1 MRVETGREKEK
12 SDRQKNHFEMG
23 SKRRFIATMECVICA
38 GPLTYRYMEVNSCRA
53 CAVFYKRTIASK
65 SLVKCKSGDENCLQ
79 VNPTCRLCR
88 FTKIEDLLKKAAD
101 NSTLM
106 IPQATS
112 EKEVETSTFISHES
126 HTRFRIKNRA
136 QMQDPKSA
144 CRLCRFTRM
153 NEILTNA
160 SGDTEMKLTD
170 DVGGKKASDIETS
183 TFINHESFYECEPST
198 SQTPLLDKLRKGY
211 SLMCLIRHGGELGTR
226 TKVEEAM
233 EIKSGNLIL
242 VPATYATFPMHGKT
256 CKEAMKAFANHTF
269 EDFRELDE
277 ESKEFIVRTSHG
289 VMNSLDAT
297 YRSMHHFP
305 GNDEIRTPGYTTYV
319 RAKEIERFFADC
331 PDDVDTVKIAGQ
343 VSSSNLAFIKI
354 VKDGDFSE
362 IRKSLET
369 SVSVARRYYRRI
381 KPTDYEFLALLG
393 LALWNDEIS
402 NLNEK
407 VLKIAMANRALV
419 MRELHS
425 YYAQRGISNY
435 AKNASRLHEDFELYR
450 LMNLFKD
457 YLDKNS

>member
-1 MRVETGREKEK
+1 MEKE
-12 SDRQKNHFEMG
+12 
-23 SKRRFIATMECVICA
+23 CVVCS
-38 GPLTYRYMEVNSCRA
+38 GPVIYAHLGVNSCRA
-53 CAVFYKRTIASK
+53 CAVFYKRASGSK
-65 SLVKCKSGDENCLQ
+65 TELKCKVKTGECLQ
-79 VNPTCRLCR
+79 QN
-88 FTKIEDLLKKAAD
+88 
-101 NSTLM
+101 
-106 IPQATS
+106 
-112 EKEVETSTFISHES
+112 
-126 HTRFRIKNRA
+126 
-136 QMQDPKSA
+136 PKSA

-331 PDDVDTVKIAGQ
+331 PDDVDTVKIAG
-343 VSSSNLAFIKI
+343 
-354 VKDGDFSE
+354 E

-435 AKNASRLHEDFELYR
+435 AVRIGHLFCILVNFQKNASRLHEDFELYR